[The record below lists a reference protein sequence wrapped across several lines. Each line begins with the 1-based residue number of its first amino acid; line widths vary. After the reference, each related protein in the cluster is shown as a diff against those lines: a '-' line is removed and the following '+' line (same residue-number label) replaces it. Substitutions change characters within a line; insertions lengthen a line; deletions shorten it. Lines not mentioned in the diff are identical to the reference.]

1 MLSGDQQMN
10 ARPGGE
16 AGVVRVM
23 LADGRPGVRSALRLL
38 LEQVGGMTVSSE
50 ATTAGELLE
59 QVSLSCPDVILLDCD
74 LAGPRAS
81 EFLLQL
87 RSACPRVQVIALC
100 SRPETRRA
108 ALSAGADAF
117 VCKTEPPETV
127 VDAIRHCFGLRASKP
142 PAESPGRTFA
152 ALGSPPGGCQESNG
166 GVGEE
171 GQRWNTQA
179 QSQ

>member
-1 MLSGDQQMN
+1 MN
-10 ARPGGE
+10 ARPSGE
-16 AGVVRVM
+16 TSVVRVT
-23 LADGRPGVRSALRLL
+23 LADGGPRVRSALRLM
-38 LEQVGGMTVSSE
+38 LEQDGGMTVSSE

-59 QVSLSCPDVILLDCD
+59 QVSLSWPDVILLDCD

-87 RSACPRVQVIALC
+87 RSVCPQVQVVALS
-100 SRPETRRA
+100 SRPEMRRA

-142 PAESPGRTFA
+142 PAGNPGRTYD
-152 ALGSPPGGCQESNG
+152 ALESLPAGC
-166 GVGEE
+166 
-171 GQRWNTQA
+171 
-179 QSQ
+179 